1 MNLQKYFHLIFL
13 AGAAV
18 ALGGGLNVSFA
29 TDISGLYTNKI
40 NVDGVYNAADGTIVQ
55 IGNLT
60 QETQTAIG
68 AVSSPRTITMNAAG
82 DLSVNVLNTR
92 HNSAVYAKN
101 PTANITF
108 LGSGSGMFSIDNSAD
123 PTFTPKYV
131 AAHKMSL
138 IAVDGGNIDVSGF
151 ENVNLRGQVRLVTAS
166 PANSTGSSIAIKAD
180 KEITIWND
188 YQGNTPA
195 EGQENSAVSLAGN
208 HQSLRLS
215 AEKINLS
222 GYGNYTN
229 TGIYMSGASG
239 LSGSG
244 MTMIS
249 DGETR
254 IEVWGGKN
262 NIGIVEQTINH
273 YSQPDLTKGTFLT
286 FTKGLE
292 IKASSDT
299 GNNGGVAWGAQNH
312 RSLLTVEDGLN
323 ITAQGGDE
331 SSSGYWSAAKT
342 YGINLREGG
351 EMRIRGDSAIRAYDH
366 TRYNTAISVR
376 NENQDTAQEDVSTK
390 LTFSKNEN
398 SQGSLSIAA
407 GADKKDSVQ
416 AARGVDVQAFYNTEA
431 SATFE
436 VPVEMTVSG
445 GTAESFDASDGTKG
459 NIGVSAETKD
469 NGTSK
474 ITFADTVKIT
484 APAAYSIGVAATAKD
499 TGKSS
504 ITFAGDAT
512 INAPIVALADGEG
525 ASAVFAKSLYATD
538 QDSLIQ
544 TRNGAQIH
552 INSSEAGTVQLR
564 GRTENGGVIR
574 MALNNTNSFWQV
586 TDNSAVSRLLVS
598 NGALLD
604 TATASSAFMTVKT
617 HDFSGGGGIFQP
629 KVNLTTGKTDKL
641 EMDKSDAGV
650 NSLRVASSG
659 TGEVERTEYIV
670 KDGSGTSSWSLA
682 GGDKIDA
689 GAYLYELASGPTD
702 DNSKEWFLRRTN
714 QKAPAGETEA
724 ALSGI
729 ADNYALWY
737 AQLSNLRNRL
747 GEVRYGARTGLWVRG
762 FVEKD
767 ALDGLG
773 GTEFRQDVYGGAIGY
788 DFLAGQ
794 DARSSWILGMQARAS
809 RADQDVRGL
818 GGTGDLDSLG
828 AGLYATWLHADGWY
842 MDAVATADRYHQ
854 NLKSTML
861 DGTPVKDSSTTYGLG
876 ASLEAG
882 RKFSFGFS
890 DDARS
895 YWFAE
900 PQLQLSYFWLKGKDS
915 TASNGMRINRKDADS
930 LTGRAGVVLGKK
942 FALGQSPD
950 DPRYVQPYLKAGVIQ
965 EFSGSQAAYLNN
977 VKQTGSLTGARG
989 YFGAGVDWQAT
1000 DNLRVYAQVE
1010 REQGKHFTREASV
1023 SAGLKWSF

>member
-1 MNLQKYFHLIFL
+1 MNLQKYFHLTFL
-13 AGAAV
+13 AGAAI
-18 ALGGGLNVSFA
+18 ALGGVLNVSFA
-29 TDISGLYTNKI
+29 KDISGLCTDKI
-40 NVDGVYNAADGTIVQ
+40 NATGIYNAADRTI
-55 IGNLT
+55 IRISNLLPSY
-60 QETQTAIG
+60 QTAVG
-68 AVSSPRTITMNAAG
+68 ATGGSREITMNAAG
-82 DLSVNVLNTR
+82 DLTVEVKSTQQ
-92 HNSAVYAKN
+92 NSAVYASGN
-101 PTANITF
+101 TAQITF
-108 LGSGSGMFSIDNSAD
+108 SGANDGTLTIDNEAKPD
-123 PTFTPKYV
+123 YKPAGVYD
-131 AAHKMSL
+131 HKASL
-138 IAVDGGNIDVSGF
+138 LALNGGKIDISGF
-151 ENVNLRGQVRLVTAS
+151 QDVNLRGQVRLVTQNGKSAG
-166 PANSTGSSIAIKAD
+166 AQVNIAAD
-180 KEITIWND
+180 RIHIWND

-195 EGQENSAVSLAGN
+195 PYNENSAVSLAGK
-208 HQSLRLS
+208 QQTLAMD
-215 AEKINLS
+215 AEKIILS
-222 GYGNYTN
+222 GYGNEVN
-229 TGIYMSGASG
+229 TGIYMAGQNG
-239 LSGSG
+239 RI
-244 MTMIS
+244 IS
-249 DGETR
+249 HGDTEINVHTG
-254 IEVWGGKN
+254 N
-262 NIGIVEQTINH
+262 DNIGIVEATTNH
-273 YSQPDLTKGTFLT
+273 YVEDMGPEDIQQVT
-286 FTKGLE
+286 FTESLE
-292 IKASSDT
+292 IKASSAQ
-299 GNNGGVAWGAQNH
+299 GNNGGIAWGAKNH
-312 RSLLTVEDGLN
+312 ASLLSVMDGLA

-331 SSSGYWSAAKT
+331 NNSEFWSAAKT

-351 EMRIRGDSAIRAYDH
+351 EMRIQGDSTIRAYDH
-366 TRYNTAISVR
+366 TSYNTAISVR
-376 NENQDTAQEDVSTK
+376 NEVQDDVPDVSTS
-390 LTFSKNEN
+390 LVFGKNSSGE
-398 SQGSLSIAA
+398 GSLLIEA
-407 GADKKDSVQ
+407 GAKDKAEVGYALGVEVQSV
-416 AARGVDVQAFYNTEA
+416 
-431 SATFE
+431 
-436 VPVEMTVSG
+436 
-445 GTAESFDASDGTKG
+445 DGT
-459 NIGVSAETKD
+459 
-469 NGTSK
+469 
-474 ITFADTVKIT
+474 
-484 APAAYSIGVAATAKD
+484 AATAKFD
-499 TGKSS
+499 VPVTMAVKGGTRSNIGASATATGSGVSKVIFSE
-504 ITFAGDAT
+504 DAT
-512 INAPIVALADGEG
+512 VDAGTLALADGEG
-525 ASAVFAKSLYATD
+525 ASVAFEKSLYAD
-538 QDSLIQ
+538 KQASLIQ
-544 TRNGAQIH
+544 TMNGGQIG
-552 INSSEAGTVQLR
+552 INGSGTHTVQLK
-564 GRTENGGVIR
+564 GRTLNGGVIR
-574 MALNNTNSFWQV
+574 MALNNADSFWQV
-586 TDNSAVSRLLVS
+586 TDNSAVSHLFVG

-604 TATASSAFMTVKT
+604 TASASSEFITVT
-617 HDFSGGGGIFQP
+617 TDEFSGEGGIFQP

-641 EMDKSDAGV
+641 EMDRSDAGV

-702 DNSKEWFLRRTN
+702 DNSKEWFLRRTS
-714 QKAPAGETEA
+714 QKSPTGETEA

-794 DARSSWILGMQARAS
+794 DERSSWILGMQARAS

-915 TASNGMRINRKDADS
+915 TASNGMRIDRKDADS

-950 DPRYVQPYLKAGVIQ
+950 DPRYVQPYVKAGVIQ

-977 VKQTGSLTGARG
+977 IKQTGSLTGARG

>member
-1 MNLQKYFHLIFL
+1 MNPKQHFHLILL
-13 AGAAV
+13 ASAAIV
-18 ALGGGLNVSFA
+18 LGGGLNISFA
-29 TDISGLYTNKI
+29 TDISGLYTNRI
-40 NVDGVYNAADGTIVQ
+40 DANGTYNAADGTIVQ

-166 PANSTGSSIAIKAD
+166 PTNSTGSSIAIKAD
-180 KEITIWND
+180 KEITIRND

-208 HQSLRLS
+208 NQSLRLS

-351 EMRIRGDSAIRAYDH
+351 EMRIQGDSTIRAYDH
-366 TRYNTAISVR
+366 TSYNTAISVR
-376 NENQDTAQEDVSTK
+376 NEVQDDVPDVSTS
-390 LTFSKNEN
+390 LVFGKNSSGE
-398 SQGSLSIAA
+398 GSLLIEA
-407 GADKKDSVQ
+407 GAKDKAEVGYALGVEVQSV
-416 AARGVDVQAFYNTEA
+416 
-431 SATFE
+431 
-436 VPVEMTVSG
+436 
-445 GTAESFDASDGTKG
+445 DGT
-459 NIGVSAETKD
+459 
-469 NGTSK
+469 
-474 ITFADTVKIT
+474 
-484 APAAYSIGVAATAKD
+484 AATAKFD
-499 TGKSS
+499 VPVTMAVKGGTRSNIGASATATGSGVSKVIFSE
-504 ITFAGDAT
+504 DAT
-512 INAPIVALADGEG
+512 VDAGTLALADGEG
-525 ASAVFAKSLYATD
+525 ASVAFEKSLYAD
-538 QDSLIQ
+538 KQASLIQ
-544 TRNGAQIH
+544 TMNGGQIG
-552 INSSEAGTVQLR
+552 INSSGTHTVQLK
-564 GRTENGGVIR
+564 GRTLNGGVIR
-574 MALNNTNSFWQV
+574 MALNNADSFWQV
-586 TDNSAVSRLLVS
+586 TDNSAVSHLFVG

-604 TATASSAFMTVKT
+604 TASASSEFITVKT
-617 HDFSGGGGIFQP
+617 DEFSGEGGIFQP

-641 EMDKSDAGV
+641 EMDRSDAGV

-670 KDGSGTSSWSLA
+670 KDGSGTSSWSLV